1 MTYFG
6 EEDFAHCGVCDNCT
20 TPLEGANTH
29 TKERISEQISNATD
43 STYNPSIVKPANVL
57 DPIQIGIKVSVP
69 KYNEGEV
76 VAIAGEQ
83 ISVVFPNNETR
94 TFLRSYLTPLNT
106 G

>member
-20 TPLEGANTH
+20 RPMEDTLPRAD
-29 TKERISEQISNATD
+29 EQISNAPTD
-43 STYNPSIVKPANVL
+43 PPSIEPAKAV

-69 KYNEGEV
+69 KYNEGQV

-83 ISVVFPNNETR
+83 ISVVFPNSETR
-94 TFLRSYLTPLNT
+94 TFLRSYLTPLIT